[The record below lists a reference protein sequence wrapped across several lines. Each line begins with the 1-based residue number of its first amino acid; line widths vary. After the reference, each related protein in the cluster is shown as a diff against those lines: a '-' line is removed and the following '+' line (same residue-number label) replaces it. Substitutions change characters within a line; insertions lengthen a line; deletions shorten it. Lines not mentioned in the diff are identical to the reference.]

1 MTLYFSNLVSFLPL
15 IRLIIGGQ
23 DGSVTFLVVAHNTTP
38 EQLDESRTILRRLP
52 SRKRQKRHYD
62 EDNKENKVS
71 KVRLGLKKAGL
82 SMGDDIMAVCL
93 DFCSTNVVQLS
104 NRNPYFYQRQCHY
117 ALITQLSLKAVSK
130 VQTGS

>member
-1 MTLYFSNLVSFLPL
+1 MYPFLSL

-71 KVRLGLKKAGL
+71 KVRFGIIAGL
-82 SMGDDIMAVCL
+82 SMGDDIAGPLTLVWVCCL
-93 DFCSTNVVQLS
+93 WPFV
-104 NRNPYFYQRQCHY
+104 
-117 ALITQLSLKAVSK
+117 LIFAQPT
-130 VQTGS
+130 

>member
-1 MTLYFSNLVSFLPL
+1 MTLFLTTLYPFLSL

-71 KVRLGLKKAGL
+71 KVRSKGCIESSDK
-82 SMGDDIMAVCL
+82 
-93 DFCSTNVVQLS
+93 QLTLLI
-104 NRNPYFYQRQCHY
+104 YQIEPLPSSIAH
-117 ALITQLSLKAVSK
+117 
-130 VQTGS
+130 